1 MRSFS
6 NDLRSGMSRALLE
19 GMWDLIFILATV
31 AFFIVS
37 LAYVEGC
44 QRL

>member
-1 MRSFS
+1 
-6 NDLRSGMSRALLE
+6 LPE
-19 GMWDLIFILATV
+19 GMWDLIFILATIT
-31 AFFIVS
+31 FFIVG

>member
-1 MRSFS
+1 
-6 NDLRSGMSRALLE
+6 
-19 GMWDLIFILATV
+19 MWDLIFILATV
-31 AFFIVS
+31 VFFIVG

>member
-1 MRSFS
+1 MIFALWHVSCVVQ
-6 NDLRSGMSRALLE
+6 RA
-19 GMWDLIFILATV
+19 MWDLIFILATV
-31 AFFIVS
+31 AFFAVS